1 MTKTRSIREQ
11 RQFFDEQIAP
21 LFEKPVVRWITGRK
35 SSLFGLGIPPQQYD
49 ELASLAADHSIA
61 PVLKHRLEKLA
72 CHFPMSDNYFAWQA
86 FGRRYGTE
94 AEGPLPT
101 YLKSEHYQVI
111 RANVDRVNVH
121 HASFTELLAREPA
134 ASRDRYILLDAQDWM
149 TDEQLN
155 DVWTEITRTARE
167 GARVIFRT
175 AAEKSIIEGRLAP
188 AIRGQW
194 DYFEEKSRE
203 LTALDRS
210 AIYGGFHIYGKKA

>member
-1 MTKTRSIREQ
+1 
-11 RQFFDEQIAP
+11 
-21 LFEKPVVRWITGRK
+21 VVRWITGRK

-49 ELASLAADHSIA
+49 ELASLAADQSIA

-72 CHFPMSDNYFAWQA
+72 CHFPMRENYFAWQA
-86 FGRRYGTE
+86 FARRYANGD
-94 AEGPLPT
+94 EGPLPT
-101 YLKSEHYQVI
+101 YLKPEHYEVI

-121 HASFTELLAREPA
+121 HASFTELLANEPA

-155 DVWTEITRTARE
+155 DLWAEISRTARA

-175 AAEKSIIEGRLAP
+175 AAEKSIIEGRLSP
-188 AIRGQW
+188 AIRDQW
-194 DYFEEKSRE
+194 TYFEDKSRE
-203 LTALDRS
+203 LTVLDRS